1 MKSAMNKPKFGL
13 SLSNR
18 AVVFGWSGIG
28 ELLDAAKI
36 AEDSGYFDGIWTGDN
51 LLSKPR
57 LDALVLLSAIAA
69 RTQKVKLGTICL
81 ASFPLRNPIQLAI
94 QWASLDVVSGG
105 RTILVV

>member
-57 LDALVLLSAIAA
+57 LDALVLLLTSALS
-69 RTQKVKLGTICL
+69 R
-81 ASFPLRNPIQLAI
+81 SLRVPRSPERQSHHHTPNFCST
-94 QWASLDVVSGG
+94 WGVV
-105 RTILVV
+105 L